1 MPACG
6 APTSGSARARRNTRG
21 RKLVTLG
28 NYGKYGKYDID
39 HHIDD
44 DIDHD
49 IDYDIA
55 TRLASRR
62 AKCTAI
68 AERVGSG
75 RASRRRLTT

>member
-1 MPACG
+1 MQACG

-39 HHIDD
+39 Y